1 LNNGMTGRGYRPA
14 RPSETLRILTY
25 THSPLGTS
33 QPDWNGAEREG
44 RRAMLVAVL
53 AFPWFVHAGVV
64 GLSAV
69 GAHPLAGR
77 AVASVLMLAG
87 VVFAGCVGRAAWQRS
102 AGPEAAPG
110 VSNPVVAIT
119 SAVLSWSGWVALVAG
134 AAVAIALP
142 ISAYDALSYRLPT
155 VAAWLDEGRVA
166 WVTSDDPVR
175 NGYPLGQEAVSAVV
189 AAATGSL
196 RFVAATSFL
205 YVAAG
210 ALAIAFAA
218 EACGV
223 RRSVAN
229 AAGALFLLVPIVILN
244 APSGYVDAAF
254 GGATV
259 ALVCLAAVLR
269 RSTKRDVWLAAATG
283 MAAAHVLALKGNGVV
298 FVALTALLLFAS
310 SSARRSSNLAVALAC
325 ALPGAFW
332 ALRNVMHTGNPLFPV
347 SVQFAGHT
355 LLHGVG
361 SVSQILDEAN
371 NTPRA
376 FRALGG
382 IGRVLR
388 TWFESNGPATDFDD
402 RFAGLGLAWPALALP
417 ALLGFGWHAAHG
429 ERRREV
435 GVVAFAA
442 ALTFV
447 FLVLQPMKWWPRYT
461 VWLWGAG
468 ALAIAV
474 EAERLLALPR
484 GRTFA
489 RLAPFAALLALVE
502 GAHAL
507 AHANGALLAFE
518 RGGPLGD
525 VRAAINAASWV
536 DGSFWTLGLSDES
549 AVCRGSWKPSTD
561 NANLDGVF
569 AQLTPRPHLH
579 VLSDDDQSW
588 PSLRREFPAAGCPSL
603 LLFTGSP
610 ALADAERDP
619 TVSVA
624 SAVAFDPLF
633 VVRPRTPVALARIPE
648 KLP

>member
-1 LNNGMTGRGYRPA
+1 V
-14 RPSETLRILTY
+14 
-25 THSPLGTS
+25 
-33 QPDWNGAEREG
+33 
-44 RRAMLVAVL
+44 LVAVL
-53 AFPWFVHAGVV
+53 AFPWFVHAAVV
-64 GLSAV
+64 GLSAL

-77 AVASVLMLAG
+77 GVAGALLVLGLALAVG
-87 VVFAGCVGRAAWQRS
+87 VGRAARQPS
-102 AGPEAAPG
+102 GAYQTAPR

-119 SAVLSWSGWVALVAG
+119 SAVLSWSGWIALAAG

-142 ISAYDALSYRLPT
+142 IAAYDALSYRIPT
-155 VAAWLDEGRVA
+155 VAAWLDDGRVA

-196 RFVAATSFL
+196 RFAAATSFL

-229 AAGALFLLVPIVILN
+229 AAGALFLLVPVVILN

-254 GGATV
+254 GAATV
-259 ALVCLAAVLR
+259 ALVCLAAVLH
-269 RSTKRDVWLAAATG
+269 RSPKRDVWLAAATG

-298 FVALTALLLFAS
+298 FVAVTAVMLLVS
-310 SSARRSSNLAVALAC
+310 SSPRRSSNLAVALAC

-332 ALRNVMHTGNPLFPV
+332 ALRNVVHTGNPLFPV
-347 SVQFAGHT
+347 DVRFAGHT
-355 LLHGVG
+355 LFHGVG
-361 SVSQILDEAN
+361 SVAQILDEAN
-371 NTPRA
+371 NTPPA
-376 FRALGG
+376 FRTLGG
-382 IGRVLR
+382 IGRMIR

-402 RFAGLGLAWPALALP
+402 RFAGLGLAWPTLALP
-417 ALLGFGWHAAHG
+417 ALLGFGWHAVRG
-429 ERRREV
+429 GRRREV

-442 ALTFV
+442 ALTFA

-474 EAERLLALPR
+474 EAEHLLAAPKS
-484 GRTFA
+484 RTFE

-525 VRAAINAASWV
+525 VRAAVNAASWV
-536 DGSFWTLGLSDES
+536 DGSFWALGLSDEP

-579 VLSDDDQSW
+579 VLSDDDHSW
-588 PSLRREFPAAGCPSL
+588 QSLRREFPAAGCPSL

-610 ALADAERDP
+610 ALADAQRDP

-633 VVRPRTPVALARIPE
+633 VVRPRTPVALARFPE
-648 KLP
+648 KQP

>member
-1 LNNGMTGRGYRPA
+1 MTH
-14 RPSETLRILTY
+14 TQ
-25 THSPLGTS
+25 SPLSTS
-33 QPDWNGAEREG
+33 QPDWNGAEGEG
-44 RRAMLVAVL
+44 RRAALVGVL

-64 GLSAV
+64 GSSAL

-77 AVASVLMLAG
+77 AVASALIALSLVLAVGL
-87 VVFAGCVGRAAWQRS
+87 GRAARQRRN
-102 AGPEAAPG
+102 AHEAAPR
-110 VSNPVVAIT
+110 VSTPVIAIT
-119 SAVLSWSGWVALVAG
+119 SGVLSWSGWIALAAG

-142 ISAYDALSYRLPT
+142 VAAYDALSYRLPT

-189 AAATGSL
+189 AAATNSL

-229 AAGALFLLVPIVILN
+229 ASGALFLLVPIVILN

-269 RSTKRDVWLAAATG
+269 RATKRDVWLAAATG

-298 FVALTALLLFAS
+298 FVAVTAAALLAS
-310 SSARRSSNLAVALAC
+310 SRSRRSSNLAVALAC
-325 ALPGAFW
+325 ALPGVFW
-332 ALRNVMHTGNPLFPV
+332 AFRNVIHTGNPLFPV
-347 SVQFAGHT
+347 DVQFAGHR

-371 NTPRA
+371 NTPPA

-382 IGRVLR
+382 IGRIVR

-417 ALLGFGWHAAHG
+417 ALLTFGWRASHG

-435 GVVAFAA
+435 GVVAFAV
-442 ALTFV
+442 ALTFA

-474 EAERLLALPR
+474 EAEHLLAAPR
-484 GRTFA
+484 SRTFE
-489 RLAPFAALLALVE
+489 RLAPFAALLALIE

-525 VRAAINAASWV
+525 VRAAVNAASWV
-536 DGSFWTLGLSDES
+536 DGSFWTLGLTGQSS
-549 AVCRGSWKPSTD
+549 VCRGSWKPSTD

-579 VLSDDDQSW
+579 VLSDDDDHSW
-588 PSLRREFPAAGCPSL
+588 QSLRREFPAAGCPSL

-633 VVRPRTPVALARIPE
+633 VVRPRNPAALARIPE
-648 KLP
+648 KQP